1 MSITCNACGFENNPD
16 GAEFCD
22 GCGAELAGD
31 SSNVAT
37 ATIPQIV
44 PTAVVI
50 PAPAATPNIPVPVV
64 ATVVSTPS
72 YTPAVSGS
80 ATTAR
85 LISKQQN
92 APVAEFPIDSNALIG
107 VFDPDS
113 GPVDIDLDSFIGN
126 ETISRSHAE
135 IFSEAGVWKIKDLNS
150 SNGVFIKAAGQTRFS
165 ARITAPTAINDG
177 DEVAFA
183 KVQFQFKTA

>member
-1 MSITCNACGFENNPD
+1 MSITCNACGYENNPD

-31 SSNVAT
+31 SSCTNT

-44 PTAVVI
+44 PTAVPI
-50 PAPAATPNIPVPVV
+50 PDPVV
-64 ATVVSTPS
+64 AVVSTPS
-72 YTPAVSGS
+72 YTPAVSSS

-92 APVAEFPIDSNALIG
+92 APAAEFPIDSNALIG
-107 VFDPDS
+107 VFDPDG
-113 GPVDIDLDSFIGN
+113 GPVDIDLDGFLGN
-126 ETISRSHAE
+126 ETVSRHHAE
-135 IFSEAGVWKIKDLNS
+135 IVIENGMWKIKDVGS

-177 DEVAFA
+177 DEVAIA

>member
-1 MSITCNACGFENNPD
+1 MSITCNACGFEGNPD

-50 PAPAATPNIPVPVV
+50 PAPAATPNIPDPFV

-72 YTPAVSGS
+72 YTPVASGS
-80 ATTAR
+80 TTTAR

-92 APVAEFPIDSNALIG
+92 APAAEFPIDSNALIG
-107 VFDPDS
+107 VFDPDG
-113 GPVDIDLDSFIGN
+113 GPVDIDLDGFLGN
-126 ETISRSHAE
+126 ETVSRHHAE
-135 IFSEAGVWKIKDLNS
+135 IVIDNGMWKIKDLGS

-165 ARITAPTAINDG
+165 ARITAPTTINDG
-177 DEVAFA
+177 DEVAIA